1 MSVIT
6 VQGWIEEFRQAQEND
21 AVVQQLIDEVES
33 GQTAHGLYRLQDGLL
48 WSEDK
53 VVIPNN
59 IQLKAKI
66 HVKYTIATWLG
77 MEDKNKH

>member
-1 MSVIT
+1 M
-6 VQGWIEEFRQAQEND
+6 QGWIEEIQQVQEND
-21 AVVQQLIDEVES
+21 AVVRQLRDEVES
-33 GQTAHGLYRLQDGLL
+33 GQMAHELYKFHDGLL

-77 MEDKNKH
+77 MEDKNEH